1 MSQPAIAVVQRTHS
15 CRTCRPRVV
24 IVAAV
29 AYTVDV
35 FLTEQIRG
43 MREAGYDVTVVCSPG
58 KEFNRFDEH
67 GLDWHPIPIPRSIKP
82 FGLARATWRLYRL
95 FRSTRPSIVHTH
107 TPIAAFLGQV
117 AAWMARVPN
126 RVTTVHGLYFV
137 NVANRVLRLLFRT
150 LEIAA
155 CRIAH
160 RVICV
165 TDEDTQYL
173 VRQQGMR
180 RSKLVTLHVG
190 VDLGAHC
197 LHSTGDAQR
206 RLVRQKLDIPQDAV
220 VFGIVARMV
229 REKGFEELFQA
240 FAQLCQ
246 SHRNIYLVHVGP
258 VDDCK
263 ADAITPEDA
272 KRHGC
277 FDRCRFAGIRHDV
290 PQLLAAM
297 DVFCLPSHREGY
309 PVSIMEAAAMGLPC
323 ITTDIRGCR
332 EAVLDGKTGL
342 VIPVRNVRA
351 LAAAMERLLLSSTL
365 RVMMSQNAVR
375 RAHEEFDRRLVVQQT
390 LRLYQRMSESVGA
403 PPRSPRD

>member
-1 MSQPAIAVVQRTHS
+1 MSQSALAVAQQPHS
-15 CRTCRPRVV
+15 RPSSRPRVV
-24 IVAAV
+24 IVSAV
-29 AYTVDV
+29 AYTIDV
-35 FLTEQIRG
+35 FLTQQIRG
-43 MREAGYDVTVVCSPG
+43 MLEAGYDVTVVCSPG

-67 GLDWHPIPIPRSIKP
+67 GFDWYPIPIPRSIKP
-82 FGLARATWRLYRL
+82 FGLARAAWQLYRF

-107 TPIAAFLGQV
+107 TPIAAFLGQL
-117 AAWMARVPN
+117 AAWKARVPH

-137 NVANRVLRLLFRT
+137 SVTNRVLRGLFRT
-150 LEIAA
+150 LEVAA

-173 VRQQGMR
+173 VRQQR
-180 RSKLVTLHVG
+180 LPDSKLMTLHVG
-190 VDLGAHC
+190 VDLDAHC
-197 LHSTGDAQR
+197 QQSAGDAQR
-206 RLVRQKLDIPQDAV
+206 RLVRQTLDIPQDAV

-263 ADAITPEDA
+263 TDAITPQDA

-290 PQLLAAM
+290 PQFLAAM

-332 EAVLDGKTGL
+332 DAVLDGKTGL
-342 VIPVRNVRA
+342 VIPPRNARA

-365 RVMMSQNAVR
+365 RAKMSQNAVR
-375 RAHEEFDRRLVVQQT
+375 RAREQFDRRLVVVQT
-390 LRLYQRMSESVGA
+390 VRLYQRMSESVGA
-403 PPRSPRD
+403 VHRP